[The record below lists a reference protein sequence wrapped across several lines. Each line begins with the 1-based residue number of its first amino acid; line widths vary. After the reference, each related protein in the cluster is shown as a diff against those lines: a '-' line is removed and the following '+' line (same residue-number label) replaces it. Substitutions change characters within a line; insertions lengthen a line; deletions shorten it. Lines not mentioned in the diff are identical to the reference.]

1 MGVTRPTPF
10 ARTPQTPAK
19 RHRARFSVPSP
30 LAATT
35 ATERGR
41 ETGREQRSARVESS
55 HNSLTPMSKGVAF
68 DVPDSVRDTALAA
81 EDDGYKI
88 DSSPGG
94 DDVDPALD
102 LVRTMSMSTD
112 KDILKQLRDA
122 MNPKQ
127 KQQTFVMLIQAGMGV
142 IAVLV
147 LLVVVIVGYVSL
159 RQVRESVQMMA
170 EQTAELKEITLQTSE
185 QMNLLVENL
194 DPVSVLPDFK
204 QSLEN
209 MNEGVTDLTNT
220 LCASPI
226 FAAQCRAAEAPP
238 APAPAPAP
246 AAETNTTSSSDEAPD
261 TIPSMSGK

>member
-1 MGVTRPTPF
+1 MGIKRRETLPERTHGKKRYASNSNF

-30 LAATT
+30 LDATT

-55 HNSLTPMSKGVAF
+55 HNSLTPMSKGKVAF
-68 DVPDSVRDTALAA
+68 DVPDSVRDPALSA

-127 KQQTFVMLIQAGMGV
+127 KQQTFVMLVQAGMGV
-142 IAVLV
+142 IAVGIL
-147 LLVVVIVGYVSL
+147 
-159 RQVRESVQMMA
+159 
-170 EQTAELKEITLQTSE
+170 
-185 QMNLLVENL
+185 
-194 DPVSVLPDFK
+194 
-204 QSLEN
+204 
-209 MNEGVTDLTNT
+209 
-220 LCASPI
+220 
-226 FAAQCRAAEAPP
+226 
-238 APAPAPAP
+238 
-246 AAETNTTSSSDEAPD
+246 
-261 TIPSMSGK
+261 

>member
-1 MGVTRPTPF
+1 MGIKRRETLPERTHGKKRYASNSNF

-30 LAATT
+30 LDATT

-68 DVPDSVRDTALAA
+68 DVPDSVRDPALSA

-127 KQQTFVMLIQAGMGV
+127 KQQTFVMLVQAGMGV
-142 IAVLV
+142 IAVGI
-147 LLVVVIVGYVSL
+147 LLAVVIVGYISL
-159 RQVRESVQMMA
+159 IR
-170 EQTAELKEITLQTSE
+170 L
-185 QMNLLVENL
+185 
-194 DPVSVLPDFK
+194 
-204 QSLEN
+204 
-209 MNEGVTDLTNT
+209 
-220 LCASPI
+220 
-226 FAAQCRAAEAPP
+226 
-238 APAPAPAP
+238 
-246 AAETNTTSSSDEAPD
+246 
-261 TIPSMSGK
+261 SGA

>member
-30 LAATT
+30 LDATT

-68 DVPDSVRDTALAA
+68 DVPDSVR
-81 EDDGYKI
+81 
-88 DSSPGG
+88 
-94 DDVDPALD
+94 DPALD

-142 IAVLV
+142 IAVGI
-147 LLVVVIVGYVSL
+147 LLAVVIVGYISLLRLGGAVST
-159 RQVRESVQMMA
+159 MA
-170 EQTAELKEITLQTSE
+170 DQTS
-185 QMNLLVENL
+185 QL
-194 DPVSVLPDFK
+194 K
-204 QSLEN
+204 QI
-209 MNEGVTDLTNT
+209 T
-220 LCASPI
+220 
-226 FAAQCRAAEAPP
+226 Q
-238 APAPAPAP
+238 
-246 AAETNTTSSSDEAPD
+246 
-261 TIPSMSGK
+261 